1 MKKHIL
7 IYALSA
13 LTVFGLGSCVKPVE
27 ETLPTGDGARTVT
40 FTAELGGQTR
50 TGLQMKFIPNW
61 VNTDL
66 ANVHLFETVG
76 GLTDEGD
83 NVTMTIEEGTNN
95 EVAHFTAQFGTET
108 ELFVTPPTR
117 ADGDAAYT
125 AIVASRADG
134 KYVVPATQTPD
145 PVSLFDPNADFLV
158 ASGALV
164 EETGTGKQVDLT
176 FLRPVAVSRLA
187 IMNIEGQSIKSVKI
201 TSTDKLTGAVAY
213 EGIDFAAGTASFDAE
228 TGSEELTLSYGD
240 GIAVDATSTFYAY
253 FISLPGSKNITAVE
267 VTTNRYVYTKTFGT
281 GKTLTFNT
289 TEFKNI
295 AVDMS
300 KVTPE
305 VVIAP
310 HHYEKVTASSGIV
323 SGESYLVVWE
333 NGTSA
338 KVFKPILTSDQTQFV
353 ENDPSNAIDAT
364 LYPGNWIPSSTAVD
378 ACQIIIS
385 DIKGDAA
392 TSHKYAIGVPSTDG
406 YYFHPRLQ
414 GDNAR
419 NFGAD
424 KAPMDYRSETTV
436 VDGVLNMVCQNYY
449 LLYSPATAAFLASN
463 SVGDNVKPA
472 LYKYVEG
479 PDPAPAAQTLSFSPT
494 SVTGTAGRTV
504 TPPTLSGAQTTV
516 TYSSDTPAVA
526 TVNATTGALTL
537 IAEGTATITATAAAE
552 NGYASATASYTVTVN
567 AAPPVTPH
575 YYQKVT
581 SLDDIVSGGK
591 YIVVY
596 ENGASSKVFL
606 PVLDET
612 TEGDSLKFKEGDPA
626 NAVDAA
632 VYAGAFVYRSDA
644 VDDCQFELMTW
655 EFDSANNR
663 IKANMNSVSTGYC
676 FHPRVGTL
684 DGKVTV
690 ARSFAADHWTADF
703 RTYFSFT
710 NDVLNMVCQSY
721 NLLYSTSNQAFLAS
735 TTVGDNVKPALYK
748 YVEGA
753 DRPATSGTYVK
764 VNSTSELPTNTTDPS
779 GNYLFVYEDG
789 DVAYVFKPIC
799 DTAPTGAGNQGS
811 GHTELTKTGSALLVP
826 LTSGGIAA
834 FDAVTACK
842 VKLKYNKNT
851 AYYIQFDAVNDYWL
865 RINTS
870 EMALVAMTSSGY
882 GPSFNFS
889 GSGNNLT
896 LVRTDS
902 GVGTAYMHFNTT
914 TTCFEA
920 TATES
925 KVSLYKL
932 SE

>member
-76 GLTDEGD
+76 GLTNEGD

-158 ASGALV
+158 AEGALV
-164 EETGTGKQVDLT
+164 ESSETGKQVDLT

-353 ENDPSNAIDAT
+353 ENDPSNAIDAVI
-364 LYPGNWIPSSTAVD
+364 YPGGWIPSSTAVD

-392 TSHKYAIGVPSTDG
+392 TNHKYAISVPSTDG

-419 NFGAD
+419 NFAAD
-424 KAPMDYRSETTV
+424 KAPMEYRSETTV
-436 VDGVLNMVCQNYY
+436 VDGVLNMLCQNYY

-479 PDPAPAAQTLSFSPT
+479 PDPAPVAQTLSFSPT

-537 IAEGTATITATAAAE
+537 IAEGNATITATAAAE

-581 SLDDIVSGGK
+581 QASEIVADGQ
-591 YIVVY
+591 YLLVY
-596 ENGASSKVFL
+596 ENGASSKVFR
-606 PVLDET
+606 PVRNGDVLMESNVQNALET
-612 TEGDSLKFKEGDPA
+612 
-626 NAVDAA
+626 A
-632 VYAGAFVYRSDA
+632 VYGNTILASDA
-644 VDDCQFELMTW
+644 LDDCQFTLTNQDGTNLK
-655 EFDSANNR
+655 FS
-663 IKANMNSVSTGYC
+663 IVFPSLGCY
-676 FHPRVGTL
+676 FHPYNETNN
-684 DGKVTV
+684 
-690 ARSFAADHWTADF
+690 FAADDDTGY
-703 RTYFSFT
+703 RSTFT
-710 NDVLNMVCQSY
+710 LTDGLVSIVAKGSRAVR
-721 NLLYSTSNQAFLAS
+721 YSTSNQWFLAS
-735 TTVGDNVKPALYK
+735 ASDSDGVLPALYK
-748 YVEGA
+748 YVEGTLNVYSQVSSPVA
-753 DRPATSGTYVK
+753 GTYLILGRES
-764 VNSTSELPTNTTDPS
+764 NTNPAM
-779 GNYLFVYEDG
+779 YLCTF
-789 DVAYVFKPIC
+789 P
-799 DTAPTGAGNQGS
+799 PTGANQCAQLMISDDLDMTTLVTTDEDIISNEVELIAS
-811 GHTELTKTGSALLVP
+811 GDNWLVKVKKNNQYMYFDGSAITFTDNASQAVQTINNDCNMILSG
-826 LTSGGIAA
+826 TMGFYHSGGGGC
-834 FDAVTACK
+834 F
-842 VKLKYNKNT
+842 KY
-851 AYYIQFDAVNDYWL
+851 
-865 RINTS
+865 
-870 EMALVAMTSSGY
+870 
-882 GPSFNFS
+882 
-889 GSGNNLT
+889 
-896 LVRTDS
+896 DS
-902 GVGTAYMHFNTT
+902 GKGYNLRLF
-914 TTCFEA
+914 
-920 TATES
+920 
-925 KVSLYKL
+925 KL

>member
-1 MKKHIL
+1 
-7 IYALSA
+7 
-13 LTVFGLGSCVKPVE
+13 
-27 ETLPTGDGARTVT
+27 
-40 FTAELGGQTR
+40 
-50 TGLQMKFIPNW
+50 
-61 VNTDL
+61 
-66 ANVHLFETVG
+66 
-76 GLTDEGD
+76 
-83 NVTMTIEEGTNN
+83 
-95 EVAHFTAQFGTET
+95 
-108 ELFVTPPTR
+108 
-117 ADGDAAYT
+117 
-125 AIVASRADG
+125 
-134 KYVVPATQTPD
+134 
-145 PVSLFDPNADFLV
+145 
-158 ASGALV
+158 
-164 EETGTGKQVDLT
+164 
-176 FLRPVAVSRLA
+176 
-187 IMNIEGQSIKSVKI
+187 
-201 TSTDKLTGAVAY
+201 
-213 EGIDFAAGTASFDAE
+213 
-228 TGSEELTLSYGD
+228 
-240 GIAVDATSTFYAY
+240 
-253 FISLPGSKNITAVE
+253 
-267 VTTNRYVYTKTFGT
+267 
-281 GKTLTFNT
+281 
-289 TEFKNI
+289 
-295 AVDMS
+295 MS

-305 VVIAP
+305 VVLAP

-479 PDPAPAAQTLSFSPT
+479 PDPAPATQTLSFSPT

-632 VYAGAFVYRSDA
+632 VYADAFVYRSDA
-644 VDDCQFELMTW
+644 VDDCQFELTTW

-721 NLLYSTSNQAFLAS
+721 NLLYSTASQAFLANTS
-735 TTVGDNVKPALYK
+735 VGDNVKPALYK

-753 DRPATSGTYVK
+753 DRPTATGSYVK
-764 VNSTSELPTNTTDPS
+764 VNADTELPNATTPS
-779 GNYLFVYEDG
+779 GDYLFVYENG
-789 DVAYVFKPIC
+789 SNAYVFKPIVDTTVPENATG
-799 DTAPTGAGNQGS
+799 DTAGAEN
-811 GHTELTKTGSALLVP
+811 HVELTKAGSAVLVE
-826 LTSGGIAA
+826 LTTEGIAA
-834 FDAVTACK
+834 IPSITACK
-842 VKLKYNKNT
+842 VQLSHHATKTAWNT
-851 AYYIQFDAVNDYWL
+851 YVVAGNYFIRLNNDSNNGS
-865 RINTS
+865 RI
-870 EMALVAMTSSGY
+870 LAMSTAGY
-882 GPSFNFS
+882 SASYVFS
-889 GSGNNLT
+889 GTGNNLA
-896 LVRTDS
+896 VSRSD
-902 GVGTAYMHFNTT
+902 GGRTAYLSFNATAS
-914 TTCFEA
+914 CFEA